1 MSQFPY
7 KRAPADYS
15 KVARKMIDSL
25 RTRFDFPYDE
35 CKQCVIMIV
44 DAARVALEIDQL
56 EPFYEVLTKI
66 TVDTEDCVDFSR
78 FSKCLGDLSD
88 AVLDGQQRSWSL
100 YDDEEE
106 ILSNL
111 TTLRSLTLKAHADVS
126 RKALSGNEFIHIRY
140 LILLYQMVCG
150 YMWQFHL
157 PLKESLLFIASKLGT
172 QLVAYLVNSSLPPQV
187 ASDLVTLNSHDDK
200 VPAHLKLLAAIFST
214 GETVPFDHYGV
225 LNERFVDFLIRI
237 FIDQEQT
244 PIGIADLALA
254 VIVAFNLHFP
264 ADYHDNVVVKCLSNH
279 ESRLLFMERLMIYFN
294 CRDDP
299 VGRCTDAKWSN
310 GLSIVKL
317 LDDIAQCS
325 NLTELCFK
333 GDLQLF
339 SEIICREVTDIEP
352 GERRTAYL
360 KLLAHSIFQLKDTPE
375 ICKLINDTFKI
386 FACGNEANGSEDKAL
401 VASIRNAVESS
412 CASDK

>member
-15 KVARKMIDSL
+15 KVAREMIDSL
-25 RTRFDFPYDE
+25 RARFDFPYEE
-35 CKQCVIMIV
+35 CKECVIMVV
-44 DAARVALEIDQL
+44 DAARVALGIDQL
-56 EPFYEVLTKI
+56 EPFYEVLTKV
-66 TVDTEDCVDFSR
+66 TVDTENCVDFSR

-111 TTLRSLTLKAHADVS
+111 TTLRSLTLKADAEVS
-126 RKALSGNEFIHIRY
+126 RKALSENEFMHIRH
-140 LILLYQMVCG
+140 LILLYQM
-150 YMWQFHL
+150 
-157 PLKESLLFIASKLGT
+157 ETRSSIRAALLDFFQIASKLGT
-172 QLVAYLVNSSLPPQV
+172 QIIAYLVNSSLPPQV
-187 ASDLVTLNSHDDK
+187 ASDLISLNGHVEK
-200 VPAHLKLLAAIFST
+200 VEAHLKLLAAIFST
-214 GETVPFDHYGV
+214 GEAVPFDHYGV
-225 LNERFVDFLIRI
+225 LNDRFVDFLIRI

-264 ADYHDNVVVKCLSNH
+264 PDYHDNIVVKCLSNH

-294 CRDDP
+294 CRDNP
-299 VGRCTDAKWSN
+299 IGRCTDAKWSN
-310 GLSIVKL
+310 SLCIVKL
-317 LDDIAQCS
+317 LDDIVQCS

-352 GERRTAYL
+352 DERRTAYL
-360 KLLAHSIFQLKDTPE
+360 KLLAHSILQLKDTPE

-386 FACGNEANGSEDKAL
+386 FACGNEANASEDKAL
-401 VASIRNAVESS
+401 VEFIRNAVATS
-412 CASDK
+412 CTLDK